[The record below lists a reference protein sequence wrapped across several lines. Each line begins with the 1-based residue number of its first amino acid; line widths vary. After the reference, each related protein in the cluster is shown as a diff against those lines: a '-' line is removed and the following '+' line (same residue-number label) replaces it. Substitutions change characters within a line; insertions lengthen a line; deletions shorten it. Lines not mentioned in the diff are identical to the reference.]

1 MIIII
6 SAVLVCLI
14 EGISLS
20 RKGMRKEFM
29 VVCILLFVSVFIQ
42 LSKQFGIIILPEIIE
57 KLLEPIG
64 KMYLKKL

>member
-1 MIIII
+1 MIVII

-14 EGISLS
+14 ERISLS

-42 LSKQFGIIILPEIIE
+42 LSKQFGIIMLPEIIE